1 MPLRGVTV
9 LVVEDDPDSR
19 EITGLLLQH
28 LGARVVTVESGDRGL
43 AAVLLHQPDLVL
55 VDLVMPEMD
64 GFEFARR
71 IRSDPRYRRV
81 RLVALTGL
89 RDEATVLK
97 TWSIGFDGHLTKP
110 VTEEGLDLLSRFTV
124 ATEPGPFFPRRRP
137 DSGRRRGATAERSDD
152 DWSPAGPTGK
162 ESAAGPDGPNGYIAL
177 RGAGFPTGSSARSP
191 TPATG
196 HLTWVLP
203 TRGGRP
209 RLGPSGNIAVN
220 QGKMAESPRPLIKL
234 AGVSKTYAAS
244 DGLVHALEQ
253 VSLDVPTGEFLS
265 ILGPSGCGK
274 STLMLMIAGLLAPSA
289 GEIRVGGKPV
299 TRPQTDVGI
308 VFQNPV
314 LLDWRTVIR
323 NVLLQV
329 EARALD
335 LSLYRVRAR
344 ELLLAVGLEG
354 FEDKY
359 PFELSGGM
367 RQRTAICRAL
377 IHDPPLLLMDEPFG
391 ALDALTRE
399 QMRLDIERL
408 WLERRKT
415 VVFITH
421 SIPEAVL
428 LSDRV
433 VVMSPRPGR
442 IDGLIDI
449 DLPRPRRLEVQE
461 SPRFAGYLKAITDLF
476 RARGVLRY

>member
-1 MPLRGVTV
+1 
-9 LVVEDDPDSR
+9 
-19 EITGLLLQH
+19 
-28 LGARVVTVESGDRGL
+28 
-43 AAVLLHQPDLVL
+43 
-55 VDLVMPEMD
+55 
-64 GFEFARR
+64 
-71 IRSDPRYRRV
+71 
-81 RLVALTGL
+81 
-89 RDEATVLK
+89 
-97 TWSIGFDGHLTKP
+97 
-110 VTEEGLDLLSRFTV
+110 
-124 ATEPGPFFPRRRP
+124 
-137 DSGRRRGATAERSDD
+137 
-152 DWSPAGPTGK
+152 
-162 ESAAGPDGPNGYIAL
+162 
-177 RGAGFPTGSSARSP
+177 
-191 TPATG
+191 
-196 HLTWVLP
+196 
-203 TRGGRP
+203 
-209 RLGPSGNIAVN
+209 
-220 QGKMAESPRPLIKL
+220 MAESPRALIKL

-244 DGLVHALEQ
+244 DGLVHAVEQ

-265 ILGPSGCGK
+265 ILGPSGCGEHAHAHGCRAARAFGGRD
-274 STLMLMIAGLLAPSA
+274 SRRGEAGDA
-289 GEIRVGGKPV
+289 
-299 TRPQTDVGI
+299 PQTDVGI

>member
-1 MPLRGVTV
+1 VGPAAGTPRPRV
-9 LVVEDDPDSR
+9 P
-19 EITGLLLQH
+19 
-28 LGARVVTVESGDRGL
+28 GARPPL
-43 AAVLLHQPDLVL
+43 
-55 VDLVMPEMD
+55 
-64 GFEFARR
+64 
-71 IRSDPRYRRV
+71 
-81 RLVALTGL
+81 
-89 RDEATVLK
+89 
-97 TWSIGFDGHLTKP
+97 
-110 VTEEGLDLLSRFTV
+110 
-124 ATEPGPFFPRRRP
+124 
-137 DSGRRRGATAERSDD
+137 
-152 DWSPAGPTGK
+152 
-162 ESAAGPDGPNGYIAL
+162 IAL
-177 RGAGFPTGSSARSP
+177 D
-191 TPATG
+191 
-196 HLTWVLP
+196 
-203 TRGGRP
+203 
-209 RLGPSGNIAVN
+209 
-220 QGKMAESPRPLIKL
+220 
-234 AGVSKTYAAS
+234 GVSKTYAAS
-244 DGLVHALEQ
+244 DGPIRALDQ
-253 VSLDVPTGEFLS
+253 VTLDVADGEFLS
-265 ILGPSGCGK
+265 VLGPSGCGK
-274 STLMLMIAGLLAPSA
+274 STLLLMIAGLLAPSA
-289 GEIRVGGKPV
+289 GEIRVAGRPV

-314 LLDWRTVIR
+314 LLDWRTVLR
-323 NVLLQV
+323 NVMLQV

-335 LSLYRVRAR
+335 LAEHRAKAR
-344 ELLLAVGLEG
+344 DLLRAVGLEG

-367 RQRTAICRAL
+367 RQRAAICRAL

-442 IDGLIDI
+442 VDGILDI

-461 SPRFAGYLKAITDLF
+461 SARFTGYLTAITDLF